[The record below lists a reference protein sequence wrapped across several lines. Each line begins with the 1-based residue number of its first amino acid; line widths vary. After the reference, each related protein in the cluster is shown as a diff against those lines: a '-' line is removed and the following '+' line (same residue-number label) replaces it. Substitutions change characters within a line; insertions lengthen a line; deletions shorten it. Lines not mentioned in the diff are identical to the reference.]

1 MPGAVSEHEALVE
14 GPQAARSQPV
24 KRVRKKASETS
35 ISMRISAQML
45 SLIDDAAAVAGK
57 SRTEFVLESARRHA
71 VDVLLDQRLF
81 VLDED
86 QHAAFMRAL
95 DDPPAPS
102 ARLKQL
108 MRRKAAW
115 EA

>member
-1 MPGAVSEHEALVE
+1 MPEAVSEREPPVE
-14 GPQAARSQPV
+14 SPLAAENGSV
-24 KRVRKKASETS
+24 KRVRKTPSETS
-35 ISMRISAQML
+35 ISMRISTRML
-45 SLIDDAAAVAGK
+45 SLIDDAAGVAGK

-71 VDVLLDQRLF
+71 IDVLLDRRLF
-81 VLDED
+81 VLDHD

-108 MRRKAAW
+108 MKRKAAW
-115 EA
+115 EE